1 MKLRRSACIDTLY
14 LELPFLDR
22 FQAAKE
28 DGFDAVEFWSWADRD
43 LSAVKSASD
52 RAGIPVCGFNGD
64 ADLSLIDPAQREAYL
79 AFLHRSL
86 EAARFLGASGVT
98 VHSNGLGLGGVVLAP
113 REDLSHT
120 VKLCSLYAGLAA
132 SARLAEE
139 AGVTLYLEPLNIST
153 DHPGNFLRDTQ
164 TAAELVR
171 LIGSPRLKVLYDI
184 YHMQLN
190 EGRLCDTIRQYTDTF
205 GHVHAADAPG
215 RREPGT
221 GEIAF
226 PRVYKALEAA
236 GYTGLVGYELFPAR
250 STREAVKAILDA
262 G

>member
-1 MKLRRSACIDTLY
+1 M
-14 LELPFLDR
+14 
-22 FQAAKE
+22 
-28 DGFDAVEFWSWADRD
+28 
-43 LSAVKSASD
+43 
-52 RAGIPVCGFNGD
+52 
-64 ADLSLIDPAQREAYL
+64 
-79 AFLHRSL
+79 
-86 EAARFLGASGVT
+86 
-98 VHSNGLGLGGVVLAP
+98 VLAP

-184 YHMQLN
+184 YHMQLS
-190 EGRLCDTIRQYTDTF
+190 EGRLCDTIRQYADTF

>member
-52 RAGIPVCGFNGD
+52 RAGIPVCGF
-64 ADLSLIDPAQREAYL
+64 
-79 AFLHRSL
+79 
-86 EAARFLGASGVT
+86 T
-98 VHSNGLGLGGVVLAP
+98 VHSNGLGPGGVVLAP

-190 EGRLCDTIRQYTDTF
+190 EGRLCDTIRQYADTF

>member
-1 MKLRRSACIDTLY
+1 M
-14 LELPFLDR
+14 
-22 FQAAKE
+22 
-28 DGFDAVEFWSWADRD
+28 
-43 LSAVKSASD
+43 
-52 RAGIPVCGFNGD
+52 
-64 ADLSLIDPAQREAYL
+64 
-79 AFLHRSL
+79 
-86 EAARFLGASGVT
+86 
-98 VHSNGLGLGGVVLAP
+98 LAP

-190 EGRLCDTIRQYTDTF
+190 EGRLCDTIRQYADTF

-236 GYTGLVGYELFPAR
+236 GYTGLVGYELFPR
-250 STREAVKAILDA
+250 PLHPGGCKGHSGRRHDTLTGTPCILQKKDGSNKMHSIKIA
-262 G
+262 LSR

>member
-1 MKLRRSACIDTLY
+1 MSLCEEAPPMKLRRSACIDTLY

-98 VHSNGLGLGGVVLAP
+98 VHSNGLGPGGVVLAP

-171 LIGSPRLKVLYDI
+171 LIGSPRLKGLYDI

-190 EGRLCDTIRQYTDTF
+190 EGRLCDTIRQY
-205 GHVHAADAPG
+205 AD
-215 RREPGT
+215 T